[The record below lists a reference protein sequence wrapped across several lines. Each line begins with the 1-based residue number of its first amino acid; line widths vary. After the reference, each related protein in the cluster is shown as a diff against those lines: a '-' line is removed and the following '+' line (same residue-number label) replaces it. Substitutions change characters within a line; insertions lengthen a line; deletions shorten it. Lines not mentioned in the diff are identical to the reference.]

1 MVGELTK
8 DILRRAIVT
17 LKVIQNYENWDTF
30 ALDHFGILRDRELV
44 YLLRNSIRFRARAG
58 GSDAG
63 VINEVWLQKSY
74 TPVGDEIKEGD
85 VVVDIGA
92 HIGVFSI
99 LAATYAKGVRV
110 YSYEP
115 FVQNFNLLRHNIAL
129 NRLENIKPFSAAIA
143 GTRAKRRL
151 SVDTRDSVAHTLI
164 PSGQAHIEVDCMT
177 PKDIFE
183 ANEIEMCGF
192 LKMDCEGAEYEILF
206 NTPEEIFARIG
217 RICVAYHPDVG
228 GYRHSPSG
236 EELVELLEKM
246 GFEVRSLKMPRA
258 KGCDGHIHASN
269 KRC

>member
-1 MVGELTK
+1 M
-8 DILRRAIVT
+8 
-17 LKVIQNYENWDTF
+17 KVIQNYKNWHTF
-30 ALDHFGILRDRELV
+30 ALDHFGILRNRELV

-63 VINEVWLQKSY
+63 VINEVWLERRY

-99 LAATYAKGVRV
+99 LAATCARGVRV

-115 FVQNFNLLRHNIAL
+115 FLQNFELLQHNIAL
-129 NRLENIKPFSAAIA
+129 NRLQNIKPFSAAIA
-143 GTRAKRRL
+143 GARAKRRL
-151 SVDTRDSVAHTLI
+151 AVDTRDSVANTLMS
-164 PSGQAHIEVDCMT
+164 PGQDHIEVDCLA
-177 PKDIFE
+177 PEDIFE
-183 ANEIEMCGF
+183 ANNIETCGF

-206 NTPEEIFARIG
+206 NTPKEIFARIG

-236 EELVELLEKM
+236 EELVELLEEM

-258 KGCDGHIHASN
+258 QECEGYIHASN
-269 KRC
+269 RHCC